1 MSIIN
6 ILLEITVYS
15 GVIFIFV
22 MLLKTLF
29 KDRMSPL
36 LHYAVWAL
44 FVVRLLVPV
53 TIVSPVH
60 LFVIP
65 VTQSHTASEQAE
77 PQANETATV
86 SSEQTADSSY
96 TQPQNVIGTDE
107 TPAVTSTVPY
117 TQPASL
123 ALPDII
129 IAVWLVGMGTRL
141 IFLIV
146 QYLFLRRKMR
156 RSAVPPAERLLKLFG
171 EVKAELKINADI
183 KLFCLYEYGTPALM
197 FPRTV
202 LMPVDALV
210 AMDDGQLKLALRH
223 ELTHLR
229 RGDHIVS
236 IVLTLLGAVYWFNPF
251 VWLALREMR
260 ADIETACDGSVVK
273 TMDSGGKQNYASLIV
288 SLFAQPRHRRLVLGM
303 ARGDTKRIAER
314 RVRGIFMNGSSC
326 KDVKLISAVLSVL
339 LFVTCFTTA
348 CQPTPGNAAVRQK
361 DGDIALQ
368 ANAVPYNRADFPD
381 TYKDSYSKNG
391 ADITFD
397 AAVKM
402 PDSDALPTYDISP
415 SPFTQ
420 AQVDTIIKA
429 LFGDTQMYE
438 PAQVTKSQLEPE
450 YVKALSDLNDKKADP
465 DHYENTLEYYQS
477 EVDHLKQE
485 MENAPETDNLVPID
499 RTLKTNLQGTQY
511 YSGRGDLG
519 KDEMAMIMINNYTDY
534 PDLGDHS
541 FLEFRNGNKYMGMSH
556 YYSDI
561 QDNGPSNL
569 KTTKEEAIAQAN
581 GIVSRLGAGYMEYA
595 GCATGLVY
603 DQHEFRGFPAE
614 FDPQIPQAYLVYYT
628 RTQNG
633 VPVTYDLRA
642 SSDSLPDSAYS
653 APVSYERI
661 TVTVDDTG
669 VTNVRWQAPIGITNA
684 SMPNSKVIP
693 FKDIAA
699 LAKEKLSFYYAVYE
713 EGQQPAASGYAMAQ
727 PSSPI
732 DNGSIISNDIYIQ
745 KITLGLMQLPVKNE
759 NSWQLVPVW
768 DFFGYYETEY
778 QSGASVMHY
787 MNDKSILTINAV
799 TGSVIDRNLGY

>member
-53 TIVSPVH
+53 TIASPVH

-96 TQPQNVIGTDE
+96 TQPQNVIGTDD
-107 TPAVTSTVPY
+107 TPAVTTAVPY

-123 ALPDII
+123 SLPDII
-129 IAVWLVGMGTRL
+129 VAGWLVGMGTRL

-146 QYLFLRRKMR
+146 QYLFLRRKIR
-156 RSAVPPAERLLKLFG
+156 RSAVLPAERLLTLFE
-171 EVKAELKINADI
+171 EVKAELDINADV

-260 ADIETACDGSVVK
+260 ADMETACDGSVVK

-326 KDVKLISAVLSVL
+326 KGVKLTSAVLSVL

-361 DGDIALQ
+361 DGNVALQ
-368 ANAVPYNRADFPD
+368 ANAVPYNKADFPG
-381 TYKDSYSKNG
+381 TYKDSFSKNG
-391 ADITFD
+391 TDITFD
-397 AAVKM
+397 AVVKT

-415 SPFTQ
+415 APFTQ
-420 AQVDTIIKA
+420 MQVDTIIKA

-438 PAQVTKSQLEPE
+438 PAQVTKSQLEPAYLE
-450 YVKALSDLNDKKADP
+450 ALSVLNDKKANP
-465 DHYENTLEYYQS
+465 DQYENTLEYYQS

-485 MENAPETDNLVPID
+485 MENAPETDSLVPVD
-499 RTLKTNLQGTQY
+499 RALKTSSQGTQY

-519 KDEMAMIMINNYTDY
+519 KNEMAMIMIENSTNY

-541 FLEFRNGNKYMGMSH
+541 FLQFSNGNEYMDMSY

-561 QDNGPSNL
+561 QDKGPSNL
-569 KTTKEEAIAQAN
+569 KTTKEQAIAQAN

-603 DQHEFRGFPAE
+603 DEREFGGFPAE

-628 RTQNG
+628 RTRDS

-642 SSDSLPDSAYS
+642 SSGSLPDNAYS

-661 TVTVDDTG
+661 TVMVDDTG
-669 VTNVRWQAPIGITNA
+669 VANVRWQAPIGITNA
-684 SMPNSKVIP
+684 SVPNNKVIP
-693 FKDIAA
+693 FENIVA
-699 LAKEKLSFYYAVYE
+699 LAKEKLSFYYAVYQDNE
-713 EGQQPAASGYAMAQ
+713 QPMVSGYAMAQ
-727 PSSPI
+727 PSSPV
-732 DNGSIISNDIYIQ
+732 DNGDVVSNSIHIQ
-745 KITLGLMQLPVKNE
+745 AITLGLMQLPIKNE
-759 NSWQLVPVW
+759 NRSQLVPVW
-768 DFFGYYETEY
+768 DFFGYYETKY
-778 QSGASVMHY
+778 RSGASVMHY
-787 MNDKSILTINAV
+787 MNGKSILTINAV